1 MSNGEGESSS
11 QEEIDIN
18 ISNFS
23 PIIAGVMILVA
34 FFLVGSQF
42 YQVVPPGT
50 EGYKVTLGDVHDQEL
65 EPGLH
70 LKKPFITS
78 VDQLSTRTEAYTMS
92 GKPGEG
98 TKADSDSIEA
108 LTREGLNIEVDL
120 TVRYH
125 MNEGNAP
132 RVYSNIGDQR
142 AIQSKIVRPTI
153 RSSVRSCSAKFSVNG
168 IYSDKREQFSDC
180 IANSTTDQFQEV
192 KGFDVEK
199 VQLRNV
205 MLPNKVSSAIQEKE
219 AAQQRIETKEN
230 QIQVEKMEK
239 KRKIVEAQGIARS
252 NQIIGSSLSK
262 QYLSWYWIQE
272 GLKKG
277 DALYITGNPAQVPGA
292 SGLPQNS
299 SAGTSSPLLTKDIGG
314 DLGADLG
321 NYTENQEGMYEGMN
335 ATAQ

>member
-1 MSNGEGESSS
+1 
-11 QEEIDIN
+11 
-18 ISNFS
+18 
-23 PIIAGVMILVA
+23 
-34 FFLVGSQF
+34 
-42 YQVVPPGT
+42 
-50 EGYKVTLGDVHDQEL
+50 
-65 EPGLH
+65 
-70 LKKPFITS
+70 
-78 VDQLSTRTEAYTMS
+78 
-92 GKPGEG
+92 
-98 TKADSDSIEA
+98 
-108 LTREGLNIEVDL
+108 
-120 TVRYH
+120 
-125 MNEGNAP
+125 
-132 RVYSNIGDQR
+132 
-142 AIQSKIVRPTI
+142 
-153 RSSVRSCSAKFSVNG
+153 VNG

-277 DALYITGNPAQVPGA
+277 DALYITGNPAQVPGG
-292 SGLPQNS
+292 SGLPENS